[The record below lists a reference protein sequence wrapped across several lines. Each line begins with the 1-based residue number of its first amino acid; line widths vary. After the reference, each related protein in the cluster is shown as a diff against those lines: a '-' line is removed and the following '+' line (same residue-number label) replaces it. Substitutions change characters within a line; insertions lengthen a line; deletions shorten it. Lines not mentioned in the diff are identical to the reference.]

1 MNKQIEEFIEVYRKE
16 RKKLYDHFEKEEKG
30 KKFAPL
36 YWKNTEEYWRKALED
51 IALSART
58 ELIKEIRDKM
68 PKKQKDN
75 LPDEIGGHKID
86 KEGFETFHRG
96 FNSYHD
102 ELELILTKIDDEK
115 HEK

>member
-1 MNKQIEEFIEVYRKE
+1 MNKEIEEIMKEFDAEFYESHNWEEVNDHIEE
-16 RKKLYDHFEKEEKG
+16 
-30 KKFAPL
+30 
-36 YWKNTEEYWRKALED
+36 AL
-51 IALSART
+51 LSART

-86 KEGFETFHRG
+86 MEGFETFHRG

>member
-1 MNKQIEEFIEVYRKE
+1 MKQIEEIMKEFDAEFYESHNWEEVNDHIEE
-16 RKKLYDHFEKEEKG
+16 
-30 KKFAPL
+30 
-36 YWKNTEEYWRKALED
+36 AL
-51 IALSART
+51 LSART

>member
-1 MNKQIEEFIEVYRKE
+1 MKQIEEKMRKI
-16 RKKLYDHFEKEEKG
+16 KTTLGPLGVFEMVVIKES
-30 KKFAPL
+30 
-36 YWKNTEEYWRKALED
+36 LES

-75 LPDEIGGHKID
+75 LPDEIGGYPID

-96 FNSYHD
+96 FNSCLS
-102 ELELILTKIDDEK
+102 EFESIINKLK
-115 HEK
+115 